1 MFTNTSNI
9 IPNPYF
15 FFLSHLKSDV
25 FSIFRKYIIFKVE
38 NKKKVQSKNLIF
50 HQRNKITKP
59 LFLDPSDE
67 ERMIQIITEGDLVR
81 GNK

>member
-1 MFTNTSNI
+1 
-9 IPNPYF
+9 
-15 FFLSHLKSDV
+15 
-25 FSIFRKYIIFKVE
+25 VE
-38 NKKKVQSKNLIF
+38 NKKIVQKNNFIF
-50 HQRNKITKP
+50 HESNKIMKP